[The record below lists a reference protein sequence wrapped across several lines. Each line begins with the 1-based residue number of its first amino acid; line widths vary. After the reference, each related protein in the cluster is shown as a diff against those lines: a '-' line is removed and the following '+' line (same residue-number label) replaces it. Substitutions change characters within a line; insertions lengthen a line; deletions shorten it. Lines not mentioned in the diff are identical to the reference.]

1 MTRTNNLYIIC
12 KRVNRSG
19 KTFIRAH
26 SPVYVDY
33 EDIPSTFGT
42 YSAEDAHRVE
52 LHTLEFKDDVS
63 ILSNPEYGT
72 LTMKVPTEMR
82 YDYFKY
88 LNDMSKEISIYL
100 TNDDV
105 QWIIDASANEK
116 TLDDIISTL
125 MED

>member
-42 YSAEDAHRVE
+42 HSAEDAHRVE
-52 LHTLEFKDDVS
+52 LHKLEFKDDVS

-72 LTMKVPTEMR
+72 LTMRVPIEMAH
-82 YDYFKY
+82 DYFKY

>member
-26 SPVYVDY
+26 SPVYVNY

-42 YSAEDAHRVE
+42 HSAEDAHRVE
-52 LHTLEFKDDVS
+52 LHTLEFTDDVS

-72 LTMKVPTEMR
+72 LTMRVPTEMR
-82 YDYFKY
+82 HDYFKY